1 MEAAATGVAEE
12 EEAVRTGV
20 EVEGAPMVEG
30 VDGEVA
36 AIAGGGAA
44 VTGIVTALPRHH
56 PQATVGRGAL
66 RFQY

>member
-1 MEAAATGVAEE
+1 MEV
-12 EEAVRTGV
+12 V
-20 EVEGAPMVEG
+20 GAPMVEG